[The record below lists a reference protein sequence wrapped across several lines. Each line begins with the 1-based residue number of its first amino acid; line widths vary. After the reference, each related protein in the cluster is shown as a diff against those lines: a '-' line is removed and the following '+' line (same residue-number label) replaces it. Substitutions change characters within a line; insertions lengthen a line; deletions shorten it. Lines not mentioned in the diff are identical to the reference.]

1 MKCIKIV
8 FHCNRVAQT
17 NNEETLVW
25 IEEYLSF
32 LFPIV
37 QTDISWSNKY
47 SWVLNKEKKKK
58 KLVSLSYLLTKS
70 IKQKID

>member
-8 FHCNRVAQT
+8 FHCNRVVQT

-58 KLVSLSYLLTKS
+58 NLCP
-70 IKQKID
+70 